1 LPGIV
6 AHQTVG
12 NEPADATIVL
22 AGSARLV
29 CLHRKILSNWRE
41 AAMAGALIATALLAV
56 PVSARAAGIFDF
68 FFGGLQQQ
76 RSANVNSYA
85 ERPASIG
92 RVAPASPHGSESVRQ
107 GNGTGHGVAFCV
119 RLCDGRNFPM
129 ERVSNAT
136 PVETCNAICPAS
148 KTKVFFGSE
157 IGAGRAGDGQRYADI
172 DNAFIYRK
180 QLVANCTCNGR
191 DALGLAHYD
200 TASDPTLRPGDI
212 VSTKDGFSA
221 YAGKS
226 GAIANFTPLDTP
238 SVMAQ
243 LGHTAAPVLQQRDRP
258 AATPV
263 SVSNVEDP
271 VLFASSPDA
280 PVSGLRAQSLR

>member
-1 LPGIV
+1 VIR
-6 AHQTVG
+6 
-12 NEPADATIVL
+12 
-22 AGSARLV
+22 S
-29 CLHRKILSNWRE
+29 HRKILSNWRE
-41 AAMAGALIATALLAV
+41 AAVAGALIATALI
-56 PVSARAAGIFDF
+56 AAPMTAHA
-68 FFGGLQQQ
+68 GGLFDLFFSGFQQ

-85 ERPASIG
+85 EPPAPIG
-92 RVAPASPHGSESVRQ
+92 RVAPASPGGPESVRP

-136 PVETCNAICPAS
+136 PVEICSAMCPAS
-148 KTKVFFGSE
+148 KTKVFFGGE
-157 IGAGRAGDGQRYADI
+157 IGASRAGDGQRYADI

-180 QLVANCTCNGR
+180 QLVADCTCNGH
-191 DALGLAHYD
+191 DAFGLAPYD

-221 YAGKS
+221 FAGKS
-226 GAIANFTPLDTP
+226 GTAANFTPLDTA
-238 SVMAQ
+238 SVTAQ
-243 LGHTAAPVLQQRDRP
+243 LGHTAAPVRLSQRDKP

-263 SVSNVEDP
+263 VASNVEDP
-271 VLFASSPDA
+271 VLFAPSPDA